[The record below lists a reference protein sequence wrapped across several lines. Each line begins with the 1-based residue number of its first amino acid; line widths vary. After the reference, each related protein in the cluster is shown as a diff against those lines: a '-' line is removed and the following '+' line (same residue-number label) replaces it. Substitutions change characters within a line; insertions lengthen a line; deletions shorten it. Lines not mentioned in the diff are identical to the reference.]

1 MSVLQVSP
9 YTYDDNNS
17 LKAQLHICIDWA
29 DWHCTTLLIY
39 VSVIPSTEQCKS
51 TGWKVRNIGQQ
62 VVFCLNHICKDLPCY
77 WKDLSVTWLC
87 AVNGIKNPI
96 ASRRLSSPPWRNRQ
110 MWTKPPASPFC
121 FSSHCYPF
129 LIERWNVRHSLW
141 CSSKATLLKKTF
153 LILPIFPDPPLLNM
167 DSMAFYFLG
176 AIFQRS
182 SCVTKGS

>member
-1 MSVLQVSP
+1 MWVLQVSP
-9 YTYDDNNS
+9 YKYDDNNS

-96 ASRRLSSPPWRNRQ
+96 ASRRLSSPPWQNRQ
-110 MWTKPPASPFC
+110 MWTKPPASADWDKPLPAYRKTAPPTTYQQQLGL
-121 FSSHCYPF
+121 HCKEGPGTGKSLESLGPTGYP
-129 LIERWNVRHSLW
+129 LH
-141 CSSKATLLKKTF
+141 KAITF
-153 LILPIFPDPPLLNM
+153 PNQE
-167 DSMAFYFLG
+167 A
-176 AIFQRS
+176 
-182 SCVTKGS
+182 